1 MGAGTAFA
9 TEPAAVLCS
18 VRTTTTCYL
27 NGDGNLFRRKEEN
40 SHITHCTVLAVCVG
54 AFQLVVCVGAFQLVA
69 SAAMRDSR
77 PAARRGAQALR

>member
-54 AFQLVVCVGAFQLVA
+54 AFQLVA